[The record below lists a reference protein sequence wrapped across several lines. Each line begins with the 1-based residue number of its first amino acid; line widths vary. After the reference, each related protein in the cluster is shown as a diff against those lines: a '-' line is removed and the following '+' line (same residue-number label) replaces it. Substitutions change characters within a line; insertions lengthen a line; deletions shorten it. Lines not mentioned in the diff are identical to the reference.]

1 MSKRPSDEYFDEVRE
16 PWQKTE
22 EELEFD
28 REVENTPDEYYKTD
42 PDDDDDE

>member
-1 MSKRPSDEYFDEVRE
+1 MPIDPIDGSYYEDPDTRY
-16 PWQKTE
+16 QKTE

-42 PDDDDDE
+42 PDDDD